1 MARTEDNLRPISDQ
15 AAVEVNQRTP
25 HSGDLGLERPVREF
39 DTPLSD
45 AVDQGLV
52 NPVSD
57 VVGHSTDLS
66 HYSDSDTDLR
76 ANKPWYRKPLAIAA
90 GTATLLGIGVGVLSN
105 GDNGGTVK
113 TVDRAPIKPHRNTV
127 ESNAEELAL
136 ASELDASSLSIFGE
150 LILKRHI
157 GICNADAQVLRD
169 TYNSPNNTRLI
180 ADLEYIADNPSLTC
194 TTTAAIGG
202 EPVNV
207 VRTQTSNGVASL
219 SGDYPYTDELGTSKW
234 LHADLLYSGGNW
246 TYVTIAEIADPT
258 IQR

>member
-1 MARTEDNLRPISDQ
+1 MAIDNPQESQ
-15 AAVEVNQRTP
+15 AAHTTDQTLL
-25 HSGDLGLERPVREF
+25 HSGHLGLKRPVREF
-39 DTPLSD
+39 DTPLSE
-45 AVDQGLV
+45 AIDQGPISPTPDTISHVANLESL
-52 NPVSD
+52 SD
-57 VVGHSTDLS
+57 ARS
-66 HYSDSDTDLR
+66 
-76 ANKPWYRKPLAIAA
+76 NKAWYCKPLAIAA
-90 GTATLLGIGVGVLSN
+90 GAATLLGVGAGVGVLSSD
-105 GDNGGTVK
+105 GDGETVK
-113 TVDRAPIKPHRNTV
+113 AVDRAPTKPHRNTT

-136 ASELDASSLSIFGE
+136 ASELDASPKSIFGE

-180 ADLEYIADNPSLTC
+180 ADLEYIADNPDLTC

-219 SGDYPYTDELGTSKW
+219 SGDYPYTDELGASKW

-246 TYVTIAEIADPT
+246 QYVTIAEIADPT
-258 IQR
+258 IHQ